1 MQSGSLRVGDP
12 EEDPGVGGGVARGGG
27 GQDGGSDKEEED
39 SIPPQL
45 QGHKETTFSERSDTS
60 RKVGSKPQYHPCK

>member
-39 SIPPQL
+39 PIPPL
-45 QGHKETTFSERSDTS
+45 L
-60 RKVGSKPQYHPCK
+60 